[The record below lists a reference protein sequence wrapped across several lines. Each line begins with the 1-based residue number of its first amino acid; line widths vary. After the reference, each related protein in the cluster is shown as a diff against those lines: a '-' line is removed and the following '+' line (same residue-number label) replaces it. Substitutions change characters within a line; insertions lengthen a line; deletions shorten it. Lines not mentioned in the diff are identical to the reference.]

1 MSDAERPLLAID
13 TSTGVAGIALYGHDG
28 VLAEASWMA
37 GRAQTVSVLREIDR
51 LCALSNLQPDDLGA
65 VAVATGPGSF
75 NGMRVGISTAK
86 GLAFALG
93 LPLLGVPTLDA
104 TAYPHGDAGYPV
116 RAALLAGRGRYVSA
130 LYRWQEGTLRR
141 VGDYANTTL
150 AELAALLVEPTLV
163 CGELP
168 HDHLAEWR
176 AQTPLARLVP
186 PTLNMR
192 RASCLAE
199 IAWQRHRRGEADDQ
213 ATLEP
218 VYLHGPVPRVPKTD
232 D

>member
-1 MSDAERPLLAID
+1 MSDPERPLLAID
-13 TSTGVAGIALYGHDG
+13 TSTGVAGVALYGPAG
-28 VLAEASWMA
+28 VLAEASWAA
-37 GRAQTVSVLREIDR
+37 GRAQTASVLREIDR
-51 LCALSNLQPDDLGA
+51 LCALSDLRPGDLGA

-86 GLAFALG
+86 GLALALA

-104 TAYPHGDAGYPV
+104 TAYPHGDAGCPV
-116 RAALLAGRGRYVSA
+116 RAVLQAGRGRYVSA
-130 LYRWQEGTLRR
+130 LYRWREGGLCR

-150 AELAALLVEPTLV
+150 DELAALIMEPTLV

-168 HDHLAEWR
+168 HEQLTGWHDA
-176 AQTPLARLVP
+176 APLARLVP
-186 PTLNMR
+186 PTLNTR

-199 IAWQRHRRGEADDQ
+199 LAWQRRQRGEGDDP

-218 VYLHGPVPRVPKTD
+218 VYLHGPVRAAGAE
-232 D
+232 